1 MDKIKEETGQISY
14 DLQNTVPYRGPRKE
28 KKASKQYSMQLD
40 KPEDKNTWRPVL
52 SLIERGEPKLA
63 VTSGRPRR
71 YVQGGVLRTTGEGG
85 FQAAR
90 AAVTRRHRVIPK
102 AD

>member
-1 MDKIKEETGQISY
+1 MTYKTQYPIEDQ
-14 DLQNTVPYRGPRKE
+14 E
-28 KKASKQYSMQLD
+28 KKRKLQKKYSMQLD

-71 YVQGGVLRTTGEGG
+71 YVQGGVLRTIGEGG

-90 AAVTRRHRVIPK
+90 AAVTRRHRVISK